1 MMQMM
6 YSTQELECLV
16 LGCLMNGGATP
27 DAFDVIASTPSEA
40 FSVAYYRQIYGVI
53 KAQALSGGLID
64 MMYISEAIGGQGT
77 LANLADICKFPTSIV
92 NLKGYAKKMVKAWRS
107 RTIAQLLQD
116 SADGIRDAINQEQRD
131 QVVETAVAQLLDMTG
146 DTGDV
151 QPVHMSELLPVYME
165 TMQKRMD
172 GEEGTRNLK
181 TGIEELDD
189 ATGGINL
196 QDLIVVAGRPGMGKT
211 EFALKIVDGVTAA
224 GGGALIFSMEMA
236 AAQIVERSLAGSGN
250 MSVSR
255 LRNPLDMQD
264 EDWARFTAAM
274 ETMNGRDIWIVDATD
289 LTIEQIRAVAE
300 THKRRYPHLA
310 MIVVDYL
317 GLIKKPKAERND
329 LAIAHI
335 SRNLKTMAMRLHTP
349 TFALSQLSRSVDSRP
364 AAQRRPVMSDL
375 RDSGSIEQD
384 ADSIMFL
391 YRDEVYNPESPAAGV
406 AEIIGKSRFSAAG
419 AIIYQE
425 FKTDTFC
432 QWISMLAKRKH
443 VSNWRPRN
451 PVNNP
456 VNTLRNSI
464 PMHFN
469 RA

>member
-1 MMQMM
+1 M
-6 YSTQELECLV
+6 TPQELEACV
-16 LGCLMNGGATP
+16 LAGLLNGGASP
-27 DAFDVIASTPSEA
+27 DAFDVIASTPEESFSIGFHRRA
-40 FSVAYYRQIYGVI
+40 FSEI
-53 KAQALSGGLID
+53 KKQALANGLID
-64 MMYISEAIGGQGT
+64 MLFVSEALGGSS
-77 LANLADICKFPTSIV
+77 LADLSEITRMPATV
-92 NLKGYAKKMVKAWRS
+92 PNLKGYAGKMVKAWRS
-107 RTIAQLLQD
+107 RRMAELLQQG
-116 SADGIRDAINQEQRD
+116 ADGIRQANNQEQRD
-131 QVVETAVAQLLDMTG
+131 QVVESAVAQLLDMTG

-151 QPVHMSELLPVYME
+151 QPVHISDLLPTYME
-165 TMQKRMD
+165 TVQKRMD
-172 GEEGTRNLK
+172 GEAGTRNLK
-181 TGIEELDD
+181 TGIDDLDD

-236 AAQIVERSLAGSGN
+236 ATQIVERSLAGSGN
-250 MSVSR
+250 IAVSR
-255 LRNPLDMQD
+255 LRNPLEMQD
-264 EDWARFTAAM
+264 EHWARFTAAM

-349 TFALSQLSRSVDSRP
+349 TFALSQLSRAVDSRP
-364 AAQRRPVMSDL
+364 AGQRRPVMSDL

-391 YRDEVYNPESPAAGV
+391 YRDEVYNPESPAAGI
-406 AEIIGKSRFSAAG
+406 AEIILGKSRFSAAG
-419 AIIYQE
+419 AVIYQE
-425 FKTDTFC
+425 FKNGHFLHVDQHVCKEKTRIQLEAEKPRKQPRKYSEKYNTDTF
-432 QWISMLAKRKH
+432 
-443 VSNWRPRN
+443 
-451 PVNNP
+451 
-456 VNTLRNSI
+456 
-464 PMHFN
+464 
-469 RA
+469 

>member
-1 MMQMM
+1 MT
-6 YSTQELECLV
+6 SQELEACV
-16 LGCLMNGGATP
+16 LAGLLNGGASP
-27 DAFDVIASTPSEA
+27 DAFDVIASTPEESFSIGFYRRA
-40 FSVAYYRQIYGVI
+40 FSEI
-53 KAQALSGGLID
+53 KKQALANGLID
-64 MMYISEAIGGQGT
+64 VLFISEALGGSS
-77 LANLADICKFPTSIV
+77 LADLSEITRMPATV
-92 NLKGYAKKMVKAWRS
+92 PNLKGYAGKMVKAWRS
-107 RTIAQLLQD
+107 RRMAELLQQ
-116 SADGIRDAINQEQRD
+116 SADGIRKANNQEQRD
-131 QVVETAVAQLLDMTG
+131 QVVESAVAKLLDMTG
-146 DTGDV
+146 DTGDI
-151 QPVHMSELLPVYME
+151 QPVHISDLLPTYME
-165 TMQKRMD
+165 TVQKRMD
-172 GEEGTRNLK
+172 GEAGTRNLK
-181 TGIEELDD
+181 TGIDELDN

-211 EFALKIVDGVTAA
+211 EFALKLVDGVTAS

-274 ETMNGRDIWIVDATD
+274 ETMNGRDIWVVDATD

-349 TFALSQLSRSVDSRP
+349 TFALSQLSRAVDSRP
-364 AAQRRPVMSDL
+364 GGQRRPVMSDL

-391 YRDEVYNPESPAAGV
+391 YRDEVYNPESPAAGI
-406 AEIIGKSRFSAAG
+406 AEIILGKSRFSAAG
-419 AIIYQE
+419 AVIYQE
-425 FKTDTFC
+425 FKNGHFLHIDQHVGKEKTRIQLEAAKPRKQPRKYAEKYNTDAF
-432 QWISMLAKRKH
+432 
-443 VSNWRPRN
+443 
-451 PVNNP
+451 
-456 VNTLRNSI
+456 
-464 PMHFN
+464 
-469 RA
+469 

>member
-1 MMQMM
+1 MT
-6 YSTQELECLV
+6 SQELEACV
-16 LGCLMNGGATP
+16 LAGLLNGGASP
-27 DAFDVIASTPSEA
+27 DAFDVIASTPEESFSIGFYRRA
-40 FSVAYYRQIYGVI
+40 FSEI
-53 KAQALSGGLID
+53 KKQALANGLID
-64 MMYISEAIGGQGT
+64 VLFISEALGGSS
-77 LANLADICKFPTSIV
+77 LADLSEITRMPATV
-92 NLKGYAKKMVKAWRS
+92 PNLRGYAGKMVKAWRS
-107 RTIAQLLQD
+107 RRMAELLQQ
-116 SADGIRDAINQEQRD
+116 SADGIRKANNQEQRD
-131 QVVETAVAQLLDMTG
+131 QVVESAVAKLLDMTG
-146 DTGDV
+146 DTGDI
-151 QPVHMSELLPVYME
+151 QPVHISDLLPTYME
-165 TMQKRMD
+165 TVQKRMD
-172 GEEGTRNLK
+172 GEAGTRNLK
-181 TGIEELDD
+181 TGIDELDN

-211 EFALKIVDGVTAA
+211 EFALKLVDGVTAS

-349 TFALSQLSRSVDSRP
+349 TFALSQLSRAVDSRP
-364 AAQRRPVMSDL
+364 GGQRRPVMSDL

-391 YRDEVYNPESPAAGV
+391 YRDEVYNPESPAAGI
-406 AEIIGKSRFSAAG
+406 AEIILGKSRFSAAG
-419 AIIYQE
+419 AVIYQE
-425 FKTDTFC
+425 FKNGHFLHVDQHVGKEKTRIQLEAAKPRKQPRKYAEKYNTDAF
-432 QWISMLAKRKH
+432 
-443 VSNWRPRN
+443 
-451 PVNNP
+451 
-456 VNTLRNSI
+456 
-464 PMHFN
+464 
-469 RA
+469 

>member
-1 MMQMM
+1 M
-6 YSTQELECLV
+6 SPQELEACV
-16 LGCLMNGGATP
+16 LAGLLNGGATP
-27 DAFDVIASTPSEA
+27 DAFDVIASTPEESFSIGFHRRA
-40 FSVAYYRQIYGVI
+40 FSEI
-53 KAQALSGGLID
+53 KKQALANGLID
-64 MMYISEAIGGQGT
+64 MLFVSEALGGSS
-77 LANLADICKFPTSIV
+77 LADLSEITRIPATVS
-92 NLKGYAKKMVKAWRS
+92 NLKGYAGKMVKAWRS
-107 RTIAQLLQD
+107 RRMAELLQHG
-116 SADGIRDAINQEQRD
+116 ADGIRQANNQEQRD
-131 QVVETAVAQLLDMTG
+131 QIVESAVAQLLDMTG

-151 QPVHMSELLPVYME
+151 QPVHISDLLPTYME
-165 TMQKRMD
+165 TVQKRMD

-181 TGIEELDD
+181 TGIGELDD

-211 EFALKIVDGVTAA
+211 EFALKLIDGVTAA

-289 LTIEQIRAVAE
+289 LTIEQIRAIAE

-310 MIVVDYL
+310 MIVVDYI

-349 TFALSQLSRSVDSRP
+349 TFALSQLSRAVDSRP
-364 AAQRRPVMSDL
+364 AGQRRPVMSDL

-391 YRDEVYNPESPAAGV
+391 YRDEVYNPESPAAGI
-406 AEIIGKSRFSAAG
+406 AEIILGKSRFSAAG
-419 AIIYQE
+419 AVIYQE
-425 FKTDTFC
+425 FKNGHFLPVDQHVGKEKTRIQLEAAKPRKQPRKYSEKYNTDAF
-432 QWISMLAKRKH
+432 
-443 VSNWRPRN
+443 
-451 PVNNP
+451 
-456 VNTLRNSI
+456 
-464 PMHFN
+464 
-469 RA
+469 

>member
-1 MMQMM
+1 M
-6 YSTQELECLV
+6 TPQELEACV
-16 LGCLMNGGATP
+16 LAGLLNGGASP
-27 DAFDVIASTPSEA
+27 DAFDVIASTPEESFSIGFHRRA
-40 FSVAYYRQIYGVI
+40 FSEI
-53 KAQALSGGLID
+53 KKQALANGLID
-64 MMYISEAIGGQGT
+64 VLFISEALGGSS
-77 LANLADICKFPTSIV
+77 LADLSEITRMPATV
-92 NLKGYAKKMVKAWRS
+92 PNLKGYAGKMVKAWRS
-107 RTIAQLLQD
+107 RRMAELLQQ
-116 SADGIRDAINQEQRD
+116 SADGIRKANNQEQRD
-131 QVVETAVAQLLDMTG
+131 QVVESAVAKLLDMTG

-151 QPVHMSELLPVYME
+151 QPVHISDLLPTYME
-165 TMQKRMD
+165 TVQKRMD
-172 GEEGTRNLK
+172 GEAGTRNLK
-181 TGIEELDD
+181 TGIDELDN

-211 EFALKIVDGVTAA
+211 EFALKLVDGVTAS

-349 TFALSQLSRSVDSRP
+349 TFALSQLSRAVDSRP
-364 AAQRRPVMSDL
+364 GGQRRPVMSDL

-391 YRDEVYNPESPAAGV
+391 YRDEVYNPESPAAGI
-406 AEIIGKSRFSAAG
+406 AEIILGKSRFSAAG
-419 AIIYQE
+419 AVIYQE
-425 FKTDTFC
+425 FKNGHFLHIDQHVGKEKTRIQLEAAKPRKQPRKYAEKYNTDAF
-432 QWISMLAKRKH
+432 
-443 VSNWRPRN
+443 
-451 PVNNP
+451 
-456 VNTLRNSI
+456 
-464 PMHFN
+464 
-469 RA
+469 

>member
-1 MMQMM
+1 M
-6 YSTQELECLV
+6 TPQELEACV
-16 LGCLMNGGATP
+16 LAGLLNGGASP
-27 DAFDVIASTPSEA
+27 DAFDVIASTPEESFSIGFHRRA
-40 FSVAYYRQIYGVI
+40 FSEI
-53 KAQALSGGLID
+53 KKQALANGLID
-64 MMYISEAIGGQGT
+64 MLFVSEALGGSS
-77 LANLADICKFPTSIV
+77 LADLSEITRMPATV
-92 NLKGYAKKMVKAWRS
+92 PNLKGYAGKMVKAWRS
-107 RTIAQLLQD
+107 RRMAELLQQG
-116 SADGIRDAINQEQRD
+116 ADDIRQANNQEQRD

-349 TFALSQLSRSVDSRP
+349 TFALSQLSRAVDSRP
-364 AAQRRPVMSDL
+364 ATQRRPVMSDL

-391 YRDEVYNPESPAAGV
+391 YRDEVYNPESPAAGI
-406 AEIIGKSRFSAAG
+406 AEIILGKSRFSAAG
-419 AIIYQE
+419 VVIYQE
-425 FKTDTFC
+425 FKNGHFLHVDQHVGKEKTRIQLEAAKPRKQPRKYSEKYNTDAF
-432 QWISMLAKRKH
+432 
-443 VSNWRPRN
+443 
-451 PVNNP
+451 
-456 VNTLRNSI
+456 
-464 PMHFN
+464 
-469 RA
+469 

>member
-1 MMQMM
+1 M
-6 YSTQELECLV
+6 TPQELEACV
-16 LGCLMNGGATP
+16 LAGLLNGGASP
-27 DAFDVIASTPSEA
+27 DAFDVIASTPEESFSIGFHRRA
-40 FSVAYYRQIYGVI
+40 FSEI
-53 KAQALSGGLID
+53 KKQALANGLID
-64 MMYISEAIGGQGT
+64 MLFISEALGGSS
-77 LANLADICKFPTSIV
+77 LADLSEITRMPATV
-92 NLKGYAKKMVKAWRS
+92 PNLKGYAGKMVKAWRS
-107 RTIAQLLQD
+107 RRMAELLQQG
-116 SADGIRDAINQEQRD
+116 ADGIRQANNQEQRD
-131 QVVETAVAQLLDMTG
+131 QIVDSAVAQLLDMTG

-151 QPVHMSELLPVYME
+151 QPVHISDLLPTYME
-165 TMQKRMD
+165 TVQKRMD
-172 GEEGTRNLK
+172 GEAGTRNLK
-181 TGIEELDD
+181 TGIDELDD

-300 THKRRYPHLA
+300 MHKRRYPHLA

-329 LAIAHI
+329 LAIANI

-349 TFALSQLSRSVDSRP
+349 TFALSQLSRAVDSRP
-364 AAQRRPVMSDL
+364 AGQRRPVMSDL

-391 YRDEVYNPESPAAGV
+391 YRDEVYNPESPAAGI
-406 AEIIGKSRFSAAG
+406 AEIILGKSRFSAAG
-419 AIIYQE
+419 AVIYQE
-425 FKTDTFC
+425 FKNGHFLHVDQHVGKEKTRIQLEAAKPRKQPRRYSEKYNTDAF
-432 QWISMLAKRKH
+432 
-443 VSNWRPRN
+443 
-451 PVNNP
+451 
-456 VNTLRNSI
+456 
-464 PMHFN
+464 
-469 RA
+469 

>member
-1 MMQMM
+1 M
-6 YSTQELECLV
+6 TPQELEACV
-16 LGCLMNGGATP
+16 LAGLLNGGASP
-27 DAFDVIASTPSEA
+27 DAFDVIASTPEESFSIGFHRRA
-40 FSVAYYRQIYGVI
+40 FSEI
-53 KAQALSGGLID
+53 KKQALANGLID
-64 MMYISEAIGGQGT
+64 MLFVSEALGGSS
-77 LANLADICKFPTSIV
+77 LADLSEITRMPATV
-92 NLKGYAKKMVKAWRS
+92 PNLKGYAGKMVKAWRS
-107 RTIAQLLQD
+107 RRMAELLQQG
-116 SADGIRDAINQEQRD
+116 ADGIRQANNQEQRD

-181 TGIEELDD
+181 TGIDELDD

-349 TFALSQLSRSVDSRP
+349 TFALSQLSRAVDSRP
-364 AAQRRPVMSDL
+364 AGQRRPVMSDL

-391 YRDEVYNPESPAAGV
+391 YRDEVYNPESPAAGI
-406 AEIIGKSRFSAAG
+406 AEIILGKSRFSAAG
-419 AIIYQE
+419 AVIYQE
-425 FKTDTFC
+425 FKYGHFLHVDQHVGKEKTRIQLEAAKLRKQPRRYSEKYNTDAF
-432 QWISMLAKRKH
+432 
-443 VSNWRPRN
+443 
-451 PVNNP
+451 
-456 VNTLRNSI
+456 
-464 PMHFN
+464 
-469 RA
+469 

>member
-1 MMQMM
+1 M
-6 YSTQELECLV
+6 TPQELEACV
-16 LGCLMNGGATP
+16 LAGLLNGGASP
-27 DAFDVIASTPSEA
+27 DAFDVIASTPEESFSIGFYRRA
-40 FSVAYYRQIYGVI
+40 FSEI
-53 KAQALSGGLID
+53 KKQALANGLID
-64 MMYISEAIGGQGT
+64 MLFVSEALGGSS
-77 LANLADICKFPTSIV
+77 LADLSEITRMPATV
-92 NLKGYAKKMVKAWRS
+92 PNLKGYAGKMVKAWRS
-107 RTIAQLLQD
+107 RRMAELLQQG
-116 SADGIRDAINQEQRD
+116 ADGIRQANNQEQRD

-211 EFALKIVDGVTAA
+211 EFALKIVDGVTAV

-289 LTIEQIRAVAE
+289 LTIEQIRAIAE

-349 TFALSQLSRSVDSRP
+349 TFALSQLSRAVDSRP
-364 AAQRRPVMSDL
+364 AGQRRPVMSDL

-391 YRDEVYNPESPAAGV
+391 YRDEVYNPESPAAGI
-406 AEIIGKSRFSAAG
+406 AEIILGKSRFSAAG
-419 AIIYQE
+419 SVIYQE
-425 FKTDTFC
+425 FKNGHFLHVDQHVGKEKTRIQLEAAKPRKQPRRYSEKYNTDSF
-432 QWISMLAKRKH
+432 
-443 VSNWRPRN
+443 
-451 PVNNP
+451 
-456 VNTLRNSI
+456 
-464 PMHFN
+464 
-469 RA
+469 

>member
-1 MMQMM
+1 M
-6 YSTQELECLV
+6 SPQELEACV
-16 LGCLMNGGATP
+16 LAGLLNGGATP
-27 DAFDVIASTPSEA
+27 DAFDVIASTPEESFSIGFHRRA
-40 FSVAYYRQIYGVI
+40 FSEI
-53 KAQALSGGLID
+53 KKQALANGLID
-64 MMYISEAIGGQGT
+64 MLFVSEALGGSS
-77 LANLADICKFPTSIV
+77 LADLSEITRMPATVS
-92 NLKGYAKKMVKAWRS
+92 NLKGYAGKMVKAWRS
-107 RTIAQLLQD
+107 RRMAELLQQG
-116 SADGIRDAINQEQRD
+116 ADGIRQANNQEQRD
-131 QVVETAVAQLLDMTG
+131 QVVESAVAQLLDMTG

-151 QPVHMSELLPVYME
+151 QPVHISDLLPIYME
-165 TMQKRMD
+165 TVQKRMD
-172 GEEGTRNLK
+172 GEAGTRNLK
-181 TGIEELDD
+181 TGIDDLDD

-211 EFALKIVDGVTAA
+211 EFALKLVDGVTAA

-349 TFALSQLSRSVDSRP
+349 TFALSQLSRAVDSRP
-364 AAQRRPVMSDL
+364 AGQRRPVMSDL

-391 YRDEVYNPESPAAGV
+391 YRDEVYKPMSLSECMQYVAGYDLMISNGQYF
-406 AEIIGKSRFSAAG
+406 EE
-419 AIIYQE
+419 E
-425 FKTDTFC
+425 FK
-432 QWISMLAKRKH
+432 L
-443 VSNWRPRN
+443 V
-451 PVNNP
+451 
-456 VNTLRNSI
+456 
-464 PMHFN
+464 
-469 RA
+469 

>member
-1 MMQMM
+1 M
-6 YSTQELECLV
+6 TPQELEACV
-16 LGCLMNGGATP
+16 LAGLLNGGASP
-27 DAFDVIASTPSEA
+27 DAFDVIASTPEESFSIGFHRRA
-40 FSVAYYRQIYGVI
+40 FSEI
-53 KAQALSGGLID
+53 KKQALANGLID
-64 MMYISEAIGGQGT
+64 VLFISEALGGSS
-77 LANLADICKFPTSIV
+77 LADLSEITRMPATV
-92 NLKGYAKKMVKAWRS
+92 PNLKGYAGKMVKAWRS
-107 RTIAQLLQD
+107 RRMAELLQQ
-116 SADGIRDAINQEQRD
+116 SADGIRNANNQEQRD
-131 QVVETAVAQLLDMTG
+131 QVVESAVAKLLDMTG
-146 DTGDV
+146 DTGDI
-151 QPVHMSELLPVYME
+151 QPVHISDLLPTYME
-165 TMQKRMD
+165 TVQKRMD
-172 GEEGTRNLK
+172 GEAGTRNLK
-181 TGIEELDD
+181 TGIDELDN

-211 EFALKIVDGVTAA
+211 EFALKLVDGVTAS

-349 TFALSQLSRSVDSRP
+349 TFALSQLSRAVDSRP
-364 AAQRRPVMSDL
+364 GGQRRPVMSDL

-391 YRDEVYNPESPAAGV
+391 YRDEVYNPESPAAGI
-406 AEIIGKSRFSAAG
+406 AEIILGKSRFSAAG
-419 AIIYQE
+419 AVIYQE
-425 FKTDTFC
+425 FKNGHFLHVDQHVGKEKTRIQLEAAKPRKQPRKYAEKYNTDAF
-432 QWISMLAKRKH
+432 
-443 VSNWRPRN
+443 
-451 PVNNP
+451 
-456 VNTLRNSI
+456 
-464 PMHFN
+464 
-469 RA
+469 

>member
-1 MMQMM
+1 M
-6 YSTQELECLV
+6 TPQELEACV
-16 LGCLMNGGATP
+16 LAGLLNGGASP
-27 DAFDVIASTPSEA
+27 DAFDVIASTPEESFSIGFHRRA
-40 FSVAYYRQIYGVI
+40 FSEI
-53 KAQALSGGLID
+53 KKQALANGLID
-64 MMYISEAIGGQGT
+64 MLFVSEALGGSS
-77 LANLADICKFPTSIV
+77 LADLSEITRMPATV
-92 NLKGYAKKMVKAWRS
+92 PNLKGYAGKMVKAWRS
-107 RTIAQLLQD
+107 RRMAELLQQG
-116 SADGIRDAINQEQRD
+116 ADGIRQANNQEQRD
-131 QVVETAVAQLLDMTG
+131 QVVESAVAQLLDMTG

-151 QPVHMSELLPVYME
+151 QPVHISDLLPTYME
-165 TMQKRMD
+165 TVQKRMD
-172 GEEGTRNLK
+172 GEAGTRNLK
-181 TGIEELDD
+181 TGIDDLDD

-196 QDLIVVAGRPGMGKT
+196 QDLIVIAGRPGMGKT

-236 AAQIVERSLAGSGN
+236 ATQIVERSLAGSGN

-349 TFALSQLSRSVDSRP
+349 TFALSQLSRAVDSRP
-364 AAQRRPVMSDL
+364 AGQRRPVMSDL

-391 YRDEVYNPESPAAGV
+391 YRDEVYNPESPAAGI
-406 AEIIGKSRFSAAG
+406 AEIILGKSRFSAAG
-419 AIIYQE
+419 AVIYQE
-425 FKTDTFC
+425 FKNGHFLHVDQHVGKEKTRIQLEAGKPRKQPRKYSEKYNTDAF
-432 QWISMLAKRKH
+432 
-443 VSNWRPRN
+443 
-451 PVNNP
+451 
-456 VNTLRNSI
+456 
-464 PMHFN
+464 
-469 RA
+469 

>member
-1 MMQMM
+1 MT
-6 YSTQELECLV
+6 SQELEACV
-16 LGCLMNGGATP
+16 LAGLLNGGASP
-27 DAFDVIASTPSEA
+27 DAFDVIASTPEESFSIGFYRRA
-40 FSVAYYRQIYGVI
+40 FSEI
-53 KAQALSGGLID
+53 KKQALANGLID
-64 MMYISEAIGGQGT
+64 VLFISEALGGSS
-77 LANLADICKFPTSIV
+77 LADLSEITRMPATV
-92 NLKGYAKKMVKAWRS
+92 PNLKGYAGKMVKAWRS
-107 RTIAQLLQD
+107 RRMAELLQQ
-116 SADGIRDAINQEQRD
+116 SADGIRNANNQEQRD
-131 QVVETAVAQLLDMTG
+131 QVVESAVAKLLDMTG
-146 DTGDV
+146 DTGDI
-151 QPVHMSELLPVYME
+151 QPVHISDLLPTYME
-165 TMQKRMD
+165 TVQKRMD
-172 GEEGTRNLK
+172 GEAGTRNLK
-181 TGIEELDD
+181 TGIDELDN

-211 EFALKIVDGVTAA
+211 EFALKLVDGVTAS

-349 TFALSQLSRSVDSRP
+349 TFALSQLSRAVDSRP
-364 AAQRRPVMSDL
+364 GGQRRPVMSDL

-391 YRDEVYNPESPAAGV
+391 YRDEVYNPESPAAGI
-406 AEIIGKSRFSAAG
+406 AEIILGKSRFSAAG
-419 AIIYQE
+419 AVIYQE
-425 FKTDTFC
+425 FKNGHFLHIDQHVGKEKTRIQLEAAKPRKQPRKYAEKYNTDAF
-432 QWISMLAKRKH
+432 
-443 VSNWRPRN
+443 
-451 PVNNP
+451 
-456 VNTLRNSI
+456 
-464 PMHFN
+464 
-469 RA
+469 

>member
-1 MMQMM
+1 M
-6 YSTQELECLV
+6 TPQELEACV
-16 LGCLMNGGATP
+16 LAGLLNGGASP
-27 DAFDVIASTPSEA
+27 DAFDVIAATPEESFSIGFHRRA
-40 FSVAYYRQIYGVI
+40 FSEI
-53 KAQALSGGLID
+53 KKQALANGLID
-64 MMYISEAIGGQGT
+64 MLFISEALGGSS
-77 LANLADICKFPTSIV
+77 LADLSEITRMPATV
-92 NLKGYAKKMVKAWRS
+92 PNLKGYAGKMVKAWRS
-107 RTIAQLLQD
+107 RRMAELLQHG
-116 SADGIRDAINQEQRD
+116 ADGIRQANNQEQRD
-131 QVVETAVAQLLDMTG
+131 QVVESAVAQLLDMTG

-151 QPVHMSELLPVYME
+151 QPVHISDLLPTYME
-165 TMQKRMD
+165 TVQKRMD
-172 GEEGTRNLK
+172 GEVGTRNLK
-181 TGIEELDD
+181 TGIAELDE

-224 GGGALIFSMEMA
+224 AGGALIFSMEMA

-274 ETMNGRDIWIVDATD
+274 ETMHGRDIWIVDATD

-310 MIVVDYL
+310 MIVVDYI

-349 TFALSQLSRSVDSRP
+349 TFALSQLSRAVDSRP
-364 AAQRRPVMSDL
+364 AGQRRPVMSDL

-391 YRDEVYNPESPAAGV
+391 YRDEVYNPESPAAGI
-406 AEIIGKSRFSAAG
+406 AEIILGKSRFSAAG
-419 AIIYQE
+419 AVIYQE
-425 FKTDTFC
+425 FKNGHFLQVDQHVGKEKTRIQLEAAKPRKQPRKYSEKYNTDTF
-432 QWISMLAKRKH
+432 
-443 VSNWRPRN
+443 
-451 PVNNP
+451 
-456 VNTLRNSI
+456 
-464 PMHFN
+464 
-469 RA
+469 

>member
-1 MMQMM
+1 M
-6 YSTQELECLV
+6 TPQELEACV
-16 LGCLMNGGATP
+16 LAGLLNGGASP
-27 DAFDVIASTPSEA
+27 DAFDVIASTPEESFSIGFHRRA
-40 FSVAYYRQIYGVI
+40 FAEI
-53 KAQALSGGLID
+53 KKQALANGLID
-64 MMYISEAIGGQGT
+64 MLFVSEALGGSS
-77 LANLADICKFPTSIV
+77 LADLSEITRMPATV
-92 NLKGYAKKMVKAWRS
+92 PNLKGYAGKMVKAWRS
-107 RTIAQLLQD
+107 RRMAELLQQG
-116 SADGIRDAINQEQRD
+116 ADGIRQANNQEQRD
-131 QVVETAVAQLLDMTG
+131 QVVESAVAQLLDMTG

-151 QPVHMSELLPVYME
+151 QPVHISDLLPTYME
-165 TMQKRMD
+165 TVQKRME
-172 GEEGTRNLK
+172 GEAGTRNLK
-181 TGIEELDD
+181 TGIDDLDD

-236 AAQIVERSLAGSGN
+236 ATQIVERSLAGSGN

-349 TFALSQLSRSVDSRP
+349 TFALSQLSRAVDSRP
-364 AAQRRPVMSDL
+364 AGQRRPVMSDL

-391 YRDEVYNPESPAAGV
+391 YRDEVYNPESPAAGI
-406 AEIIGKSRFSAAG
+406 AEIILGKSRFSAAG
-419 AIIYQE
+419 AVIYQE
-425 FKTDTFC
+425 FKNGHFLQVDQHVGKEKTRIQLEAGKPRKQPRKYSEKYNTDAF
-432 QWISMLAKRKH
+432 
-443 VSNWRPRN
+443 
-451 PVNNP
+451 
-456 VNTLRNSI
+456 
-464 PMHFN
+464 
-469 RA
+469 

>member
-1 MMQMM
+1 M
-6 YSTQELECLV
+6 TPQELEACV
-16 LGCLMNGGATP
+16 LAGLLNGGASP
-27 DAFDVIASTPSEA
+27 DAFDVIASTPEESFSIGFHRRA
-40 FSVAYYRQIYGVI
+40 FSEI
-53 KAQALSGGLID
+53 KKQALANGLID
-64 MMYISEAIGGQGT
+64 MLFVSEALGGSS
-77 LANLADICKFPTSIV
+77 LADLSEITRMPATV
-92 NLKGYAKKMVKAWRS
+92 PNLKGYAGKMVKAWRS
-107 RTIAQLLQD
+107 RRMAELLQQG
-116 SADGIRDAINQEQRD
+116 ADGIRQANNQEQRD
-131 QVVETAVAQLLDMTG
+131 QVVESAVAQLLDMTG

-151 QPVHMSELLPVYME
+151 QPVHISDLLPTYME
-165 TMQKRMD
+165 TVQKRMD
-172 GEEGTRNLK
+172 GEAGTLNLK
-181 TGIEELDD
+181 TGIDDLDD

-236 AAQIVERSLAGSGN
+236 ATQIVERSLAGSGN

-289 LTIEQIRAVAE
+289 LMIEQIRAVAE

-349 TFALSQLSRSVDSRP
+349 TFALSQLSRAVDSRP
-364 AAQRRPVMSDL
+364 AGQRRPVMSDL

-391 YRDEVYNPESPAAGV
+391 YRDEVYNPESPAAGI
-406 AEIIGKSRFSAAG
+406 AEIILGKSRFSAAG
-419 AIIYQE
+419 AVIYQE
-425 FKTDTFC
+425 FKNGHFLHVDQHVGKEKTRIQLEAAKPRKQPRKYSEKYNTDAF
-432 QWISMLAKRKH
+432 
-443 VSNWRPRN
+443 
-451 PVNNP
+451 
-456 VNTLRNSI
+456 
-464 PMHFN
+464 
-469 RA
+469 

>member
-1 MMQMM
+1 MT
-6 YSTQELECLV
+6 SQELEACV
-16 LGCLMNGGATP
+16 LAGLLNGGASP
-27 DAFDVIASTPSEA
+27 DAFDVIASTPEESFSIGFYRRA
-40 FSVAYYRQIYGVI
+40 FSEI
-53 KAQALSGGLID
+53 KKQALANGLID
-64 MMYISEAIGGQGT
+64 VLFISEALGGSS
-77 LANLADICKFPTSIV
+77 LADLSEITRMPATV
-92 NLKGYAKKMVKAWRS
+92 PNLKGYAGKMVKAWRS
-107 RTIAQLLQD
+107 RCMAELLQQ
-116 SADGIRDAINQEQRD
+116 SADGIRKANNQEQRD
-131 QVVETAVAQLLDMTG
+131 QVVESAVAKLLDMTG
-146 DTGDV
+146 DTGDI
-151 QPVHMSELLPVYME
+151 QPVHISDLLPTYME
-165 TMQKRMD
+165 TVQKRMD
-172 GEEGTRNLK
+172 GEAGTRNLK
-181 TGIEELDD
+181 TGIDELDN

-211 EFALKIVDGVTAA
+211 EFALKLVDGVTAS

-349 TFALSQLSRSVDSRP
+349 TFALSQLSRAVDSRP
-364 AAQRRPVMSDL
+364 GGQRRPVMSDL

-391 YRDEVYNPESPAAGV
+391 YRDEVYNPESPAAGI
-406 AEIIGKSRFSAAG
+406 AEIILGKSRFSAAG
-419 AIIYQE
+419 AVIYQE
-425 FKTDTFC
+425 FKNGHFLHIDQHVGKEKTRIQLEAAKPRKQPRKYAEKYNTDAF
-432 QWISMLAKRKH
+432 
-443 VSNWRPRN
+443 
-451 PVNNP
+451 
-456 VNTLRNSI
+456 
-464 PMHFN
+464 
-469 RA
+469 

>member
-1 MMQMM
+1 M
-6 YSTQELECLV
+6 TPQELEACV
-16 LGCLMNGGATP
+16 LAGLLNGGASP
-27 DAFDVIASTPSEA
+27 DAFDVIASTPEESFSIGFHRRA
-40 FSVAYYRQIYGVI
+40 FSEI
-53 KAQALSGGLID
+53 KKQALANGLID
-64 MMYISEAIGGQGT
+64 MLFVSEAWAVVAWLIYQKFRVCRHGT
-77 LANLADICKFPTSIV
+77 EPERLRR
-92 NLKGYAKKMVKAWRS
+92 KMVKAWRS
-107 RTIAQLLQD
+107 RRMAELLQHG
-116 SADGIRDAINQEQRD
+116 ADGIRQANNQEQRD

-289 LTIEQIRAVAE
+289 LTIEQIRVAE

-317 GLIKKPKAERND
+317 GLIKNRRQ
-329 LAIAHI
+329 
-335 SRNLKTMAMRLHTP
+335 SVTTWRSP
-349 TFALSQLSRSVDSRP
+349 T
-364 AAQRRPVMSDL
+364 
-375 RDSGSIEQD
+375 
-384 ADSIMFL
+384 
-391 YRDEVYNPESPAAGV
+391 YPE
-406 AEIIGKSRFSAAG
+406 
-419 AIIYQE
+419 
-425 FKTDTFC
+425 T
-432 QWISMLAKRKH
+432 
-443 VSNWRPRN
+443 
-451 PVNNP
+451 
-456 VNTLRNSI
+456 
-464 PMHFN
+464 
-469 RA
+469 

>member
-1 MMQMM
+1 M
-6 YSTQELECLV
+6 SPQELEACV
-16 LGCLMNGGATP
+16 LAGLLNGGATP
-27 DAFDVIASTPSEA
+27 DAFDVIAATPEESFSIGFHRRA
-40 FSVAYYRQIYGVI
+40 FCEI
-53 KAQALSGGLID
+53 KKQALANGLID
-64 MMYISEAIGGQGT
+64 MLFVSEALGGSS
-77 LANLADICKFPTSIV
+77 LADLSEITRMPATV
-92 NLKGYAKKMVKAWRS
+92 PNLKGYAGKMVKAWRS
-107 RTIAQLLQD
+107 RRMAELLQQG
-116 SADGIRDAINQEQRD
+116 ADGIRQANNQEQRD
-131 QVVETAVAQLLDMTG
+131 QVVESAVAQLLDMTG

-151 QPVHMSELLPVYME
+151 QPVHISDLLPTYME
-165 TMQKRMD
+165 TVQKRMD
-172 GEEGTRNLK
+172 GEVGTRNLK
-181 TGIEELDD
+181 TGIAELDD

-211 EFALKIVDGVTAA
+211 EFALKLVDGVTAA
-224 GGGALIFSMEMA
+224 AGGALIFSMEMA

-274 ETMNGRDIWIVDATD
+274 ETMHGRDIWIVDATD

-310 MIVVDYL
+310 MIVVDYI

-349 TFALSQLSRSVDSRP
+349 TFALSQLSRAVDSRP
-364 AAQRRPVMSDL
+364 AGQRRPVMSDL

-391 YRDEVYNPESPAAGV
+391 YRDEVYNPESPAAGI
-406 AEIIGKSRFSAAG
+406 AEIILGKSRFSAAG
-419 AIIYQE
+419 AVIYQE
-425 FKTDTFC
+425 FKNGHFLHVDQHVGKEKTRIQLEAAKPRKQPRKYSEKYNTDAF
-432 QWISMLAKRKH
+432 
-443 VSNWRPRN
+443 
-451 PVNNP
+451 
-456 VNTLRNSI
+456 
-464 PMHFN
+464 
-469 RA
+469 

>member
-1 MMQMM
+1 M
-6 YSTQELECLV
+6 TPQELEACV
-16 LGCLMNGGATP
+16 LAGLLNGGASP
-27 DAFDVIASTPSEA
+27 DAFDVIASTPEESFSIGFHRRA
-40 FSVAYYRQIYGVI
+40 FSEI
-53 KAQALSGGLID
+53 KKQALANGLID
-64 MMYISEAIGGQGT
+64 MLFISEALGGSS
-77 LANLADICKFPTSIV
+77 LADLSEITRMPATV
-92 NLKGYAKKMVKAWRS
+92 PNLKGYAGKMVKAWRS
-107 RTIAQLLQD
+107 RRMAELLQQG
-116 SADGIRDAINQEQRD
+116 ADGIRQANNQEQRD
-131 QVVETAVAQLLDMTG
+131 QIVDSAVAQLLNMTG

-151 QPVHMSELLPVYME
+151 QPVHISDLLPTYME
-165 TMQKRMD
+165 TVQKRMD
-172 GEEGTRNLK
+172 GEAGTRNLK
-181 TGIEELDD
+181 TGIDELDD

-300 THKRRYPHLA
+300 MHKRRYPHLA

-349 TFALSQLSRSVDSRP
+349 TFALSQLSRAVDSRP
-364 AAQRRPVMSDL
+364 AGQRRPVMSDL

-391 YRDEVYNPESPAAGV
+391 YRDEVYNPESPAAGI
-406 AEIIGKSRFSAAG
+406 AEIILGKSRFSAAG
-419 AIIYQE
+419 AVIYQE
-425 FKTDTFC
+425 FKNGHFLHVDQHVGKEKTRIQLEAAKPRKQPRRYSEKYNTDAF
-432 QWISMLAKRKH
+432 
-443 VSNWRPRN
+443 
-451 PVNNP
+451 
-456 VNTLRNSI
+456 
-464 PMHFN
+464 
-469 RA
+469 